1 MRGQYEYFISK
12 EFAPY
17 TAADVQ
23 ICSGNADP
31 TCGARMDIS
40 NPLSLDWENNDYFH
54 HADTCIREPTSLFS
68 FSSSFFV
75 FEFENLGLQ
84 KRSNTNPEFHA
95 AIEERNDPSP
105 TESEESRNTKK
116 NQKRNVHI
124 DSDTRLVK
132 PIPDSKFAK
141 TFAMVEPAPKRI
153 PPEFE
158 DEDLYHAMGGHDKAQ
173 GMWIKPQRHPVAEM
187 QKRSVVVDPDTKF
200 VKAIPDSR
208 FKKVF
213 AMVDPPEPEPEEEV
227 YVPEYEDEEIYN
239 SMRGFKTAQSM
250 WIKPKE
256 SSEKEKRNIHLE
268 PKTTD
273 AKNRLVSDGIDSLKR
288 SPSVTDEGGISES
301 EKSPFKSPH
310 GLEVPAYKDAPEL
323 DISPLDD
330 APELQYDVGLRYSAM
345 DSFRFDDLSF
355 GLEFDDLEIDNLEIG
370 GLEKRGLERALK
382 FFRAPKEV
390 LNAQLAAND
399 EAAAYE
405 AHLKAQKSP
414 SGKAEIA
421 PSENNPNEDY
431 VKKGGS
437 VLIMNGR
444 PLEVDGRPVNRNPIQ
459 KRGNGRG
466 PGLGCSRGSSGPRL
480 GGLKRGGGD
489 KVTEMSSSSPPTTQS
504 NSVVGV
510 IENAVPRSLEE
521 ETVNVQKG
529 RNFVLMNGRP
539 MPANFAQKSTKPQKR
554 SFAPDQVFDPVQ
566 HLRTPDEHVSRPE
579 YHSRMPENRLRK
591 PDHFRTSKEDL
602 SHAGQGFHK
611 PGERFSNTEQYFP
624 VPEKH
629 FSITGEHLREPEEH
643 LRQPEDYFA
652 IPEQYFRQPEENFYP
667 AEDKFTIPEQHF
679 NAPEDYFYVSKEQL
693 YPGDVLYNLDESS
706 YITYEQIY
714 TAEGQHLT
722 SEKQFEL
729 PQEPLDFSVE
739 EQFEV
744 PESCFYI
751 PGERAYLPKKNE
763 YIPNQREMWEIQ
775 KYLTGP
781 ITHAWKDSRTNNEV
795 YAGELPSDAEKM
807 KFLHNYSYSH
817 AN

>member
-1 MRGQYEYFISK
+1 MYGQHEYFISK

-31 TCGARMDIS
+31 TCAARMDIS

-68 FSSSFFV
+68 FSSSFFIL
-75 FEFENLGLQ
+75 EFENLGLQ
-84 KRSNTNPEFHA
+84 KRSNTDPEFYTVLE
-95 AIEERNDPSP
+95 AIEENSEEGNVPSP
-105 TESEESRNTKK
+105 TESEEFRNTKN

-124 DSDTRLVK
+124 DSDTRPVK

-141 TFAMVEPAPKRI
+141 TFSMVEPAPKRI

-173 GMWIKPQRHPVAEM
+173 GMWIKPQRRPVTEM
-187 QKRSVVVDPDTKF
+187 QKRDVVIDPDTKF
-200 VKAIPDSR
+200 VKAIPDSK

-213 AMVDPPEPEPEEEV
+213 AMVDPPEPEPEVEV

-256 SSEKEKRNIHLE
+256 SSEKEKRDIHPE

-273 AKNRLVSDGIDSLKR
+273 SKNRLASDGIDGLKK
-288 SPSVTDEGGISES
+288 PHIITDEKEISGS
-301 EKSPFKSPH
+301 ERLPFKSPH
-310 GLEVPAYKDAPEL
+310 GLEVSAYKDTPEL
-323 DISPLDD
+323 DVSPLDD
-330 APELQYDVGLRYSAM
+330 APELQYGVGLRYSAM

-355 GLEFDDLEIDNLEIG
+355 GLEFDDLEIDSLEIEN
-370 GLEKRGLERALK
+370 LEKRGLERALK
-382 FFRAPKEV
+382 FFHAPKEV

-405 AHLKAQKSP
+405 AHLKAQKTP

-421 PSENNPNEDY
+421 PSENNPDEDY

-466 PGLGCSRGSSGPRL
+466 SGLGLGRGSNSGSRL

-554 SFAPDQVFDPVQ
+554 SFDPEHVPGPVQ
-566 HLRTPDEHVSRPE
+566 HLCTPDEHISSPE
-579 YHSRMPENRLRK
+579 HHSRTPENRLRK
-591 PDHFRTSKEDL
+591 PDHFRTSKENF
-602 SHAGQGFHK
+602 SHAGQGLRK
-611 PGERFSNTEQYFP
+611 PRERFSNTEQYFP
-624 VPEKH
+624 VPEEC

-643 LRQPEDYFA
+643 LHQPEDYFA

-667 AEDKFTIPEQHF
+667 AEDKFTIPEQR
-679 NAPEDYFYVSKEQL
+679 L
-693 YPGDVLYNLDESS
+693 YPGGVLYNLDASP
-706 YITYEQIY
+706 YIPHEHIY
-714 TAEGQHLT
+714 TPEGQHFT

-729 PQEPLDFSVE
+729 PQEPLDFSAE

-744 PESCFYI
+744 PEGCFYI
-751 PGERAYLPKKNE
+751 PGERAYLPEKNE

-775 KYLTGP
+775 KHLTGP

-795 YAGELPSDAEKM
+795 YAGELPSDVEKM
-807 KFLHNYSYSH
+807 KFLHNYSYNH

>member
-1 MRGQYEYFISK
+1 MYGQYEYFVSK

-31 TCGARMDIS
+31 TCAARMDIS

-68 FSSSFFV
+68 FSSSFFI
-75 FEFENLGLQ
+75 FEFENLGW
-84 KRSNTNPEFHA
+84 SNTDPEFYA
-95 AIEERNDPSP
+95 TIEKNSEERNDPSP
-105 TESEESRNTKK
+105 TESEEPRNTKN

-132 PIPDSKFAK
+132 PIPDSKFVK
-141 TFAMVEPAPKRI
+141 TFAMVEPAPKRV

-158 DEDLYHAMGGHDKAQ
+158 DEELYHAMRGHDKAQ
-173 GMWIKPQRHPVAEM
+173 GMWIKPQRRPVTDM
-187 QKRSVVVDPDTKF
+187 QKRDVVVDPDTKF

-256 SSEKEKRNIHLE
+256 SSEKEKRNIHPE

-273 AKNRLVSDGIDSLKR
+273 AKNRLVFDGMDSLKKLHG
-288 SPSVTDEGGISES
+288 VSES

-310 GLEVPAYKDAPEL
+310 GLEVPPYKDAPEL
-323 DISPLDD
+323 DISPLDH

-355 GLEFDDLEIDNLEIG
+355 SLEFDDLEIDNLEIG

-382 FFRAPKEV
+382 FFHAPKEV

-405 AHLKAQKSP
+405 AHLKAQKTP

-421 PSENNPNEDY
+421 PSGNNPNEDY

-459 KRGNGRG
+459 KRGIGRGNGRG
-466 PGLGCSRGSSGPRL
+466 PGSGLSRGSSGPRL

-554 SFAPDQVFDPVQ
+554 SFAPDQVFGPVQ
-566 HLRTPDEHVSRPE
+566 HLRTPDEHFSRPE
-579 YHSRMPENRLRK
+579 PHSRTPENRK
-591 PDHFRTSKEDL
+591 PDNFRTSKENL
-602 SHAGQGFHK
+602 SHAEQGFRK
-611 PGERFSNTEQYFP
+611 PGERFGNTEQYFP
-624 VPEKH
+624 VPEKR
-629 FSITGEHLREPEEH
+629 FSITGEHLREPEER

-667 AEDKFTIPEQHF
+667 AEDKFTIPEQRF
-679 NAPEDYFYVSKEQL
+679 NAPEDYFYISEEQL
-693 YPGDVLYNLDESS
+693 HPGDVLYSLDESS
-706 YITYEQIY
+706 YIPHEQIY
-714 TAEGQHLT
+714 TPQGQHFT
-722 SEKQFEL
+722 SEL
-729 PQEPLDFSVE
+729 PRGPLDFSAE

-751 PGERAYLPKKNE
+751 PGERAYLPEKNE
-763 YIPNQREMWEIQ
+763 HIPNQREMWEIQ

-781 ITHAWKDSRTNNEV
+781 ITHAWKDSKTNNEV
-795 YAGELPSDAEKM
+795 YTGELPSEAEKM
-807 KFLHNYSYSH
+807 KFLHNYSYNH